1 MRQGN
6 FSELLNPS
14 NPFYGRAVVV
24 NDPDN
29 GTPFPGN
36 VIPPLALARTASA

>member
-14 NPFYGRAVVV
+14 NVFYGKVDARSRIRPQAIR
-24 NDPDN
+24 
-29 GTPFPGN
+29 FP
-36 VIPPLALARTASA
+36 ATSFRRTS